1 MFFIPMVKSYEPVKI
16 NIIPFLLYKSK
27 CLVFVQI
34 IGSYVFTAWSFSL
47 IPKWFPCSFVS
58 RNRSPLEF
66 GVGVRIQ
73 RGRGAH
79 SVRSLISTCVA
90 PSNRREK
97 GGEKI
102 HTLECQ
108 GKRGICASIRIG
120 RGGGPG
126 CVRGGDIF
134 LLLPWKKRA
143 LVRPASLLCLG
154 GKTLPVLCSTHCR
167 RVR

>member
-1 MFFIPMVKSYEPVKI
+1 MPCVRTNY
-16 NIIPFLLYKSK
+16 
-27 CLVFVQI
+27 
-34 IGSYVFTAWSFSL
+34 
-47 IPKWFPCSFVS
+47 WF
-58 RNRSPLEF
+58 
-66 GVGVRIQ
+66 VRIYRVEFFSYPKMVSMFLRISKPISPRIRSRRTYTQ
-73 RGRGAH
+73 RGREAH